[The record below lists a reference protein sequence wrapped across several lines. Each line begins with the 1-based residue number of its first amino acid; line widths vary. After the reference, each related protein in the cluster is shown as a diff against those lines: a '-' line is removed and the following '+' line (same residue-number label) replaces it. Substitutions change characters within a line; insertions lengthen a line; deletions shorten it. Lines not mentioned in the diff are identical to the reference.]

1 MIKYKAD
8 LLLNVLDGLPDTII
22 RLIIVGTKRDNSTE
36 LKSVLQQ
43 YENRKYSDLGEY
55 LLPETFP
62 DDARDNL
69 YQIRCSGLLGIY
81 MFLNQSSISSFTRQQ
96 KLERLLMR
104 CVTTMDS
111 YAVSSVLLKAASY
124 MMLVRPYISGNILI
138 QKTLQ
143 VLESIKDERIDRR
156 IDIQEGIGEM
166 INIYK
171 EIQIVDTRKGVK
183 KEELLQSLREIGIY

>member
-1 MIKYKAD
+1 
-8 LLLNVLDGLPDTII
+8 
-22 RLIIVGTKRDNSTE
+22 
-36 LKSVLQQ
+36 
-43 YENRKYSDLGEY
+43 
-55 LLPETFP
+55 
-62 DDARDNL
+62 
-69 YQIRCSGLLGIY
+69 

-124 MMLVRPYISGNILI
+124 MMLIRPYISGNILI